1 MLQALA
7 KDQMIHTVTGKT
19 CRVGQLLGSG
29 GQGEVYEVQMEG
41 QPYALKWYYPEQAT
55 REQREILEDLIRRG
69 APNTRFLWP
78 LDMLNSPD
86 RSTFGYIMPLRE
98 ERFCGIVDMMRRK
111 AEPSFRALA
120 TAGYELADSYHQLH
134 ARGLCYRDIS
144 FGNVFLD
151 PRTGEVRICDNDNV
165 SVAGAGNS
173 GVLGTPRFMAPE
185 IVRGEARPSPDTD
198 MFSLA
203 VLLFYMFIMHH
214 PLEGRRE
221 AEIRCFDLPAMNK
234 LYGFEPIFIWHP
246 TNESNRP
253 VPGLQA
259 NALAFWPVYPEFFRQ
274 AFVRSFTEGLVQPSL
289 RLKESEWRNI
299 FVDLRDSIMYCGHCG
314 VENFYEAERLK
325 VLQKPTCWACKAS
338 IVTPPRIRIGAGFV
352 MLNHDSRLYPHH
364 LGDTF
369 NFGYPVAEVERH
381 PQNPSVWGLKNL
393 TQNSWMMLKQD
404 GTSVEV
410 PAGRRAVLGYGTRLQ
425 FGAVEGEIRI

>member
-1 MLQALA
+1 MLHALQ
-7 KDQMIHTVTGKT
+7 KDQLLYTGSGRT
-19 CRVGQLLGSG
+19 CQIGSLLGSG

-55 REQREILEDLIRRG
+55 REQRQILEDLVNRG
-69 APNTRFLWP
+69 APTPRFLWP
-78 LDMLNSPD
+78 IDIVNSLD
-86 RSTFGYIMPLRE
+86 RTTFGYVMPLRE
-98 ERFCGIVDMMRRK
+98 SRFCGIVDMMRRK

-134 ARGLCYRDIS
+134 ARRLCYRDIS

-165 SVAGAGNS
+165 SIAGADHS

-185 IVRGEARPSPDTD
+185 IVRGEARPTPETD
-198 MFSLA
+198 LFSLA
-203 VLLFYMFIMHH
+203 VLLFYMFMMHH

-246 TNESNRP
+246 ANDSNRP
-253 VPGLQA
+253 VPGLQD
-259 NALAFWPVYPEFFRQ
+259 NARVFWEVYPEFFKQ
-274 AFVRSFTEGLVQPSL
+274 AFTRVFTQGIQTPAL
-289 RLKESEWRNI
+289 RIQESEWRKI
-299 FVDLRDSIMYCGHCG
+299 FVELRDSIMYCGHCG
-314 VENFYEAERLK
+314 AENFYDAERLK
-325 VLQKPTCWACKAS
+325 TLQKPLCWACKKN
-338 IVTPPRIRIGAGFV
+338 ILTPPRIRIGSSFV

-381 PQNPSVWGLKNL
+381 PQDPSIWGLKNL
-393 TQNSWMMLKQD
+393 TQLPWTMVKQD
-404 GTSVEV
+404 GSQLEV

-425 FGAVEGEIRI
+425 FGSVEGEIRV